1 MTALSTS
8 KKGPAMDPTPEQ
20 IAEARA
26 RVPLAFRA
34 PLAARL
40 RRAGLWVFFIG
51 LFCWCLYDFG
61 MTLERIWTGLGRLG
75 TVMGFMFPPH
85 VWDNWADFSE
95 VLNGLGETLAI
106 AFLGTL
112 LGAIVAFPLSFLGAK
127 NINRLNFLRLS
138 TRRGYDV
145 IRAFETLI
153 LALIFIRAFGLG
165 PLPGILA
172 IAVSEIGTFAKL
184 FSEAIEN
191 TSEKPVE
198 GVKASGGSRLQQI
211 RFSVMP
217 QVNPVILS
225 ILLYNF
231 ESNVRSGTIL
241 GIVGAGGIGFIL
253 SDRIAAY
260 RWDEAWSIIFLII
273 AMVYVIDWLSGL
285 IRTRLIGPSAGTR

>member
-1 MTALSTS
+1 MT
-8 KKGPAMDPTPEQ
+8 PAITETE
-20 IAEARA
+20 IAEARE
-26 RVPLAFRA
+26 RLPLAFQQ
-34 PLAARL
+34 PLPVRL
-40 RRAGLWVFFIG
+40 RRYALWA
-51 LFCWCLYDFG
+51 LFMGIFAWCLYDFNI
-61 MTLERIWTGLGRLG
+61 TPARIWEGLGRFGRVLS
-75 TVMGFMFPPH
+75 FMFPPQ
-85 VWDNWADFSE
+85 VWDNWAEFSE
-95 VLNGLGETLAI
+95 ILNGLGETLAI

-112 LGAIVAFPLSFLGAK
+112 LGALVAYPLSFLGAK
-127 NINRLNFLRLS
+127 NINRLNFLRLG
-138 TRRGYDV
+138 TRRGFDL

-191 TSEKPVE
+191 TSEKPIE
-198 GVKASGGSRLQQI
+198 GVKASGGSRFQQI
-211 RFSVMP
+211 RFGISP

-241 GIVGAGGIGFIL
+241 GIVGAGGIGFLL
-253 SDRIAAY
+253 SDRISAY

-285 IRTRLIGPSAGTR
+285 IRTRLIGKTDPAR

>member
-1 MTALSTS
+1 
-8 KKGPAMDPTPEQ
+8 
-20 IAEARA
+20 
-26 RVPLAFRA
+26 
-34 PLAARL
+34 
-40 RRAGLWVFFIG
+40 
-51 LFCWCLYDFG
+51 
-61 MTLERIWTGLGRLG
+61 
-75 TVMGFMFPPH
+75 
-85 VWDNWADFSE
+85 VWDNWADFAE
-95 VLNGLGETLAI
+95 ILNGLGETLAI
-106 AFLGTL
+106 AFLGTV
-112 LGAIVAFPLSFLGAK
+112 LGVIFALPLSLLGAK
-127 NINRLNFLRLS
+127 NIIKKSILRL
-138 TRRGYDV
+138 TVRRGFDV

-211 RFSVMP
+211 RFAVAP

-241 GIVGAGGIGFIL
+241 GIVGAGGIGFLL

-260 RWDEAWSIIFLII
+260 KWDEAWSIIFLII
-273 AMVYVIDWLSGL
+273 VMVYIIDWLSGL
-285 IRTRLIGPSAGTR
+285 IRSKVIGKWDGAK